1 MLKTKVLHY
10 LHEAFHSIYTQIFIL
25 IMIIFVL
32 FSADVEVFVPYSV
45 HLSFIYLRNICFFL
59 FSIEIILALMFEQKY
74 FMSLYFFMDVIDLI
88 SLATEASIIWTPV
101 LNFLDNNSKNS
112 SYMSKYILDRSIQ
125 NSPGIALDTVT
136 IKYLYLFKVVSYLK
150 VMRIAKVIETT
161 RKINYTVQK
170 NRKQKKKGG
179 VKILRRTN
187 VLGTRQKKLDNNSKL
202 DQKYIND
209 LIEYNQDLNIKDKK
223 LASSKSNRITV
234 KRSTKKNK
242 SFIPLLKHR
251 VSITQPM
258 DLFKMKPERK
268 KIELNSTKKLKKEF
282 DIINSSIAQK
292 NISKIK
298 QSDTK
303 FIKSRRPSINNKNI
317 FKRNFTIK
325 SNLKRN
331 SNASDSILLAENELD
346 KKLVNEDN
354 KQSKKSILFIEPF
367 KENERNRQLNKS
379 NKSNKS
385 INSILTDKIF
395 NFNNEINQIIEE
407 EENHSYYKRKSII
420 FTTKD
425 QFITEEVKEEQEND
439 NSFDDYSIFPKKIV
453 SFKSNSKKSNI
464 KYYNSK
470 TLSHWEQNLTNYKY
484 SNQKIKYQDNFQNQD
499 LLKSNDLFLT
509 NNILGSKNQSS
520 KNSRSDSLSKVSSED
535 IKSNDLDSINKKS
548 EDVFD
553 QVKATDNAASNILN
567 FNNQNPIEEANSK
580 SESNG
585 SSKSSTIQDVTKIEK
600 DNNKLK
606 DKEDNNSD
614 NSLNINYNNVSGLN
628 DIEDD
633 DSQQFINPKKEKLLL
648 ETILFQLITLKM
660 IMLIMLIIIFLQL
673 TQNNYFEQ
681 ILNITTNNK
690 ITYCMNLF
698 NHNVNNAI
706 QYDYDYYQ
714 IKDNQDYLTFPV
726 NKDNKFIYLLNYTI
740 SNCFKYLIEVP
751 QHYLKDDIAKKE
763 YSLYNFTFPIVEDD
777 YDDYDFLLV
786 NLTSCKEYK
795 LLQQKYFINIS
806 FPLETASEKYFKT
819 SHLFTNLDYIYQNI
833 VFNSEFKKES
843 YLEYMVYIKSESN
856 IDKVMNIVRSIYVT
870 VILLSISYNFRR
882 NLHKKV
888 IKPTIKIIKKFRDF
902 FHLESL
908 SYYNILIED
917 DKGEEDT
924 FLYKKLGLFS
934 YLFDLTIGKKILGL
948 ITQSNHLETI
958 NTKYEFNTI
967 GIKTGGT
974 CVVLNICYN
983 NESLLSNKLSKINR
997 LYSIFHSMAYG
1008 YLGEVVTENMMFW
1021 NENDIQF
1028 QMFHNEYCKRI
1039 SK

>member
-354 KQSKKSILFIEPF
+354 KQSKKESKVKIKKETASLVLCEKQKIQEKIENLKKKYSVSIDE
-367 KENERNRQLNKS
+367 KENQMNKNTSFNTQQYQNTLIGATIQSISS
-379 NKSNKS
+379 NYNSIENTANKKLS
-385 INSILTDKIF
+385 INLNSIII
-395 NFNNEINQIIEE
+395 NQENNEN
-407 EENHSYYKRKSII
+407 Y
-420 FTTKD
+420 T
-425 QFITEEVKEEQEND
+425 ITEESLKPNANRNIINTVSSKEDSVLSRSNRKQSLKDYNKPLKRIYNRAQTHDNLININNLPNKIIPEHRKILSENKNISNTFRSMKSLNLFASVNKFNPFEEKTNGKKINKFALIKGILKLTPD
-439 NSFDDYSIFPKKIV
+439 QLEKYIQGESKNNNYILEDHSKYLSKELKKNLQDIKFQQFISASCIGARIHNNNTRSIFIDYNQFLNNNDYKKAVVRNSSQNVIETEASQV
-453 SFKSNSKKSNI
+453 GKSPLKKP
-464 KYYNSK
+464 
-470 TLSHWEQNLTNYKY
+470 
-484 SNQKIKYQDNFQNQD
+484 
-499 LLKSNDLFLT
+499 
-509 NNILGSKNQSS
+509 
-520 KNSRSDSLSKVSSED
+520 
-535 IKSNDLDSINKKS
+535 IN
-548 EDVFD
+548 
-553 QVKATDNAASNILN
+553 
-567 FNNQNPIEEANSK
+567 
-580 SESNG
+580 
-585 SSKSSTIQDVTKIEK
+585 VTTFSPLKIEK
-600 DNNKLK
+600 NKKVEKFASLFSSKISYLMSKYNLSQEDFDYNMNSLESLKNDVKAYEKELSLAEMKGFYKKIRNKKLK
-606 DKEDNNSD
+606 HLINFEQFKGDVC
-614 NSLNINYNNVSGLN
+614 SLNIAINNLKSKGIDYWNIFSNNINKRN
-628 DIEDD
+628 DKID
-633 DSQQFINPKKEKLLL
+633 
-648 ETILFQLITLKM
+648 QLI
-660 IMLIMLIIIFLQL
+660 
-673 TQNNYFEQ
+673 
-681 ILNITTNNK
+681 
-690 ITYCMNLF
+690 
-698 NHNVNNAI
+698 
-706 QYDYDYYQ
+706 
-714 IKDNQDYLTFPV
+714 
-726 NKDNKFIYLLNYTI
+726 
-740 SNCFKYLIEVP
+740 FK
-751 QHYLKDDIAKKE
+751 
-763 YSLYNFTFPIVEDD
+763 
-777 YDDYDFLLV
+777 
-786 NLTSCKEYK
+786 
-795 LLQQKYFINIS
+795 
-806 FPLETASEKYFKT
+806 
-819 SHLFTNLDYIYQNI
+819 
-833 VFNSEFKKES
+833 
-843 YLEYMVYIKSESN
+843 
-856 IDKVMNIVRSIYVT
+856 VRSV
-870 VILLSISYNFRR
+870 
-882 NLHKKV
+882 
-888 IKPTIKIIKKFRDF
+888 
-902 FHLESL
+902 
-908 SYYNILIED
+908 NI
-917 DKGEEDT
+917 
-924 FLYKKLGLFS
+924 
-934 YLFDLTIGKKILGL
+934 
-948 ITQSNHLETI
+948 
-958 NTKYEFNTI
+958 
-967 GIKTGGT
+967 
-974 CVVLNICYN
+974 
-983 NESLLSNKLSKINR
+983 
-997 LYSIFHSMAYG
+997 
-1008 YLGEVVTENMMFW
+1008 
-1021 NENDIQF
+1021 
-1028 QMFHNEYCKRI
+1028 
-1039 SK
+1039 